1 MRKDAAENVVKIV
14 KCLKK
19 AEGGW
24 LWLREIARRCNL
36 HHKTVSRL
44 IDKHLSMFIETQ
56 TMEPFNVQMIRLK
69 PDTDINGIF
78 RFLTVKDKIEDTPKK
93 EKTEIEEILDKF

>member
-1 MRKDAAENVVKIV
+1 MRKDAAENVIKIA
-14 KCLKK
+14 KCLNE

-24 LWLREIARRCNL
+24 LWIREISRRLNI

-44 IDKHLSMFIETQ
+44 ISKHLGMFIETQ

-69 PDTDINGIF
+69 QGTDINGVF
-78 RFLTVKDKIEDTPKK
+78 RYLTVKEKLENETKRSRPKFP
-93 EKTEIEEILDKF
+93 ELRSA

>member
-1 MRKDAAENVVKIV
+1 VRKDAAENVIKIA
-14 KCLKK
+14 KCLKE

-24 LWLREIARRCNL
+24 LWMREISRRCDI

-44 IDKHLSMFIETQ
+44 IAKYLSMFIEMQ

-69 PDTDINGIF
+69 PETDLNGVF
-78 RFLTVKDKIEDTPKK
+78 RYIAVK
-93 EKTEIEEILDKF
+93 EKLENEPKRKKVVFKEIQSA